1 METLSLSSE
10 KIFRQNEQ
18 IAISTSYYL
27 PTIEPHCH
35 DFYEIVYVTKGSG
48 YHILNDRRY
57 FISEGSMLLITRG
70 SVHGYYSEQNMQ
82 WVNIMFR
89 PQAVNH
95 SIINTENADNIL
107 TALLTSDIFQFN
119 ANAQYSNINMI
130 VKEMQHEYDEHE
142 SGYQEILTGYL
153 QVLLMTLFRAT
164 LGRKEK
170 PVKNSGVQEDDLALT
185 VADLLGRGEDITPET
200 IARKAFI
207 SPRYFQNLFKKKS
220 GESLTTFKRRCRIEQ
235 ACRLLEETDM
245 PVSKI
250 MEAVNMN
257 DAKNFYAAFKT
268 FTGMTPGKYRA
279 KHRSSGGLD
288 LESTQNDPG

>member
-10 KIFRQNEQ
+10 EFFRQNEQ
-18 IAISTSYYL
+18 IAITTSYYL
-27 PTIEPHCH
+27 PTIELHSH

-70 SVHGYYSEQNMQ
+70 SIHGYYSEQNMQ
-82 WVNIMFR
+82 WVNIMFK

-95 SIINTENADNIL
+95 SIINTDNALNMI

-119 ANAQYSNINMI
+119 ANTQHSSVNMI
-130 VKEMQHEYDEHE
+130 VKEMQYEYEARQ

-153 QVLLMTLFRAT
+153 QVLLMMLFRARPGQQENT
-164 LGRKEK
+164 GAKAGVKEDEL
-170 PVKNSGVQEDDLALT
+170 VKT
-185 VADLLGRGEDITPET
+185 VAGMLGRGEDITPEM
-200 IARKAFI
+200 IARKAFV

-220 GESLTTFKRRCRIEQ
+220 GESLTAFKRRYRIEQ

-245 PVSKI
+245 PVSEI

-257 DAKNFYAAFKT
+257 DAKNFYTAFKA
-268 FTGMTPGKYRA
+268 FTGMTPGKYRTR
-279 KHRSSGGLD
+279 HRASGRFD
-288 LESTQNDPG
+288 LESAQNDPV